1 MSKPAPSPAVPPVDY
16 QFKVR
21 ITPEIEVAM
30 EGQREALGFHSAN
43 ALAAVYLATFAGVPT
58 EKVWEAL
65 AKIKAYH
72 RAGYKGAK
80 TK

>member
-1 MSKPAPSPAVPPVDY
+1 MSKPAPTPAASES

-21 ITPEIEVAM
+21 ITPEIEIAM

-43 ALAAVYLATFAGVPT
+43 ALAAVYLATFAGVPSD
-58 EKVWEAL
+58 KVWEAL

-72 RAGYKGAK
+72 RPGYKGAK